1 MAGRGGYAKGIAK
14 REEILL
20 TALDVI
26 ARHGYRGASVKEI
39 ADAVG
44 LSQAGLLHHFDSKE
58 HLFVEVLRRRDELDT
73 ATALAAFAE
82 RGVGGALDAFV
93 DVMRSNAEV
102 PGLVLLYSA
111 LAVEAADPAHAAHA
125 YFRERR
131 GMFRAALSG
140 GIRQMQADGD
150 VDAALDPDTLATAI
164 HALADG
170 LQVHS
175 LIERD
180 LDMARVIEHV
190 VGAMSP
196 RDASEEPS
204 TP

>member
-1 MAGRGGYAKGIAK
+1 MAGRGAYAKGIAK

-82 RGVGGALDAFV
+82 HGVGGALDAFIG
-93 DVMRSNAEV
+93 VMRSNAEV

-111 LAVEAADPAHAAHA
+111 LAVEAADPAHAAHT
-125 YFRERR
+125 YFRDRR
-131 GMFRAALSG
+131 GIFRAALSG
-140 GIRQMQADGD
+140 GIRQMQADGT
-150 VDAALDPDTLATAI
+150 VDAALDPDIVAVAI

-170 LQVHS
+170 LQLHS
-175 LIERD
+175 LIEPD

-196 RDASEEPS
+196 RDASS
-204 TP
+204 A